1 VTRSAV
7 TLAAVTRPTVTLA
20 AVTRPTVTLAAVT
33 PALDVPTRAC
43 KNVRTMRT
51 TTFRRTTLV
60 LVS

>member
-1 VTRSAV
+1 M
-7 TLAAVTRPTVTLA
+7 TRPTVTLA